1 MAKNTILDGIAAS
14 EHLDSSGES
23 LSIEGMDISS
33 LGGPDSILNW
43 EHNSKTKPSQVVGK
57 VTFAKKLLKAADAKT
72 KREKYFW
79 NKVKKP
85 MVYIKAEL
93 FDGIGHSGAQDVAAM
108 LKYKNKDKG
117 EDSRLVVG
125 FSIEGGKME
134 KKGMVVTKSIARDV
148 AITVKPCNKICDAE
162 LIEGDVDED
171 FLYKNQNF
179 ECEIFKNTEIQ
190 LNKSFRN
197 TILEDIK
204 KSLPSKDDFNANA
217 KRMME
222 TNSFRQKGEIAERIA
237 DTASKPLNL
246 QDGAKTKRKFDHK
259 TKKPDDEVEK
269 DTVAA
274 KEVTYNRKSEVFKN
288 EKNNMRK
295 ALMAGMM
302 GGSPD
307 SKTGGAALAQEDLSG
322 TLEKPFRSKKQR
334 RFAHAN
340 PEKFGGKEGIKEWEK
355 ETPKNIPEKVKKNT
369 NYTQKRMKKSEGNN
383 ILSRVKLNSDHG
395 KMIADAY
402 HNMKHTPDDENTRNA
417 YSALVSETR
426 DQFQKLMDGGLKIS
440 RIQPGQE
447 NPYKNS
453 KELHN
458 DIINNNHLW
467 YFPTEQGYGSSDEN
481 PLEHPLLQGTGYM
494 HDDNELLAN
503 DMFRIVHDINGHH
516 IGGQSGF
523 GPTGEHKAF
532 LTHRQMYSPLAQRAL
547 ASETLG
553 QNSWVNFG
561 PHGEHNRAN
570 PSQTIYADQKA
581 GLLPDEIVY
590 GDWHLNDELGKNEKL
605 EKMSQP
611 VFSNRGIG
619 SEVDLRSDVK
629 MVDPEKKYKMKSGK
643 EVSQPELE
651 TKKIQNKYVQG
662 EKKVSGAQKLDDF
675 TKKGRAELEEY
686 KQSFG
691 SSINPDK
698 QKGVNVQDPDYNVN
712 EAYEF
717 KQKKPESVKP
727 DTSYPSTRHHE
738 ATHKFFS
745 SVEQKMGKDVSSSL
759 MDYIL
764 ENFFDPNDLK
774 SVNKNLLNYYEK
786 DSPHLKEE
794 SLTHVLDLIQDKE
807 KRQKFHDRHS
817 FMNSGDIPPKKAE
830 KMDRKRMIR
839 LKRGYQK
846 AVKFVNGLNQK
857 SLMDIHNQ
865 RTLKG

>member
-1 MAKNTILDGIAAS
+1 MTKNTIIDGIAAS

-43 EHNSKTKPSQVVGK
+43 EHGSKDRPSQVVGK

-162 LIEGDVDED
+162 LIEGDVDEG

-222 TNSFRQKGEIAERIA
+222 TNSFRQKGKIAERIA
-237 DTASKPLNL
+237 DTASEPLNL
-246 QDGAKTKRKFDHK
+246 QNGAEPKRKFNHK

-269 DTVAA
+269 DTVTVKQVA
-274 KEVTYNRKSEVFKN
+274 YNRKSEVFKN

-307 SKTGGAALAQEDLSG
+307 SKTGGAALAQEDLSS

-340 PEKFGGKEGIKEWEK
+340 PEKFGGKEGIKEWEE

-467 YFPTEQGYGSSDEN
+467 YFPTDQGYGSDNKEIPN
-481 PLEHPLLQGTGYM
+481 HPLLQGTGYM

-523 GPTGEHKAF
+523 GPTGEHRAF

-590 GDWHLNDELGKNEKL
+590 GDWHLNDGLIKSENFKAPTFTTKTTGMSGYDEMMQNPDHYRDNKGVHFEIKN
-605 EKMSQP
+605 MHP
-611 VFSNRGIG
+611 
-619 SEVDLRSDVK
+619 
-629 MVDPEKKYKMKSGK
+629 
-643 EVSQPELE
+643 
-651 TKKIQNKYVQG
+651 
-662 EKKVSGAQKLDDF
+662 
-675 TKKGRAELEEY
+675 EEY
-686 KQSFG
+686 INIVAKDYHNQQLGTKYEFPSVEHAKQS
-691 SSINPDK
+691 
-698 QKGVNVQDPDYNVN
+698 
-712 EAYEF
+712 
-717 KQKKPESVKP
+717 
-727 DTSYPSTRHHE
+727 
-738 ATHKFFS
+738 
-745 SVEQKMGKDVSSSL
+745 
-759 MDYIL
+759 
-764 ENFFDPNDLK
+764 
-774 SVNKNLLNYYEK
+774 LLNQRRNSK
-786 DSPHLKEE
+786 NMQKVKNFDVLHMP
-794 SLTHVLDLIQDKE
+794 VLDFKNQWKMPNGKPMIFQEGLHRTIHALD
-807 KRQKFHDRHS
+807 
-817 FMNSGDIPPKKAE
+817 SGLQSIPVL
-830 KMDRKRMIR
+830 MVRKH
-839 LKRGYQK
+839 K
-846 AVKFVNGLNQK
+846 
-857 SLMDIHNQ
+857 
-865 RTLKG
+865 

>member
-1 MAKNTILDGIAAS
+1 MAKNTIIDGIAAS

-43 EHNSKTKPSQVVGK
+43 EHGSKDRPSQVVGK
-57 VTFAKKLLKAADAKT
+57 VTFAKKILKAADAKT

-246 QDGAKTKRKFDHK
+246 QDGAKAKRKFDHK
-259 TKKPDDEVEK
+259 TENPSDKVEK
-269 DTVAA
+269 DNVAA
-274 KEVTYNRKSEVFKN
+274 KEVTYNRKNEVFKN

-302 GGSPD
+302 GGTPD
-307 SKTGGAALAQEDLSG
+307 SKTGGAALAQEDLNG

-383 ILSRVKLNSDHG
+383 ILSRVKLNKDHG

-417 YSALVSETR
+417 YNALVSETR

-467 YFPTEQGYGSSDEN
+467 YFPTDQGYGSDNKEIPN
-481 PLEHPLLQGTGYM
+481 HPLLQGTGYM

-523 GPTGEHKAF
+523 GPTGEHRAF

-605 EKMSQP
+605 EKMSRPLMVNKELGLGQDP
-611 VFSNRGIG
+611 RM
-619 SEVDLRSDVK
+619 DVK
-629 MVDPEKKYKMKSGK
+629 TVDPEKTYTTKKGK
-643 EVSQPELE
+643 VVSQPELE
-651 TKKIQNKYVQG
+651 SKKLQQQYRNK
-662 EKKVSGAQKLDDF
+662 EKEISNLKPGYEFTPKAQK
-675 TKKGRAELEEY
+675 EI
-686 KQSFG
+686 KQYQKRFKVD
-691 SSINPDK
+691 PDTASA
-698 QKGVNVQDPDYNVN
+698 VNIQDPDYGINRSYVYKKKNAPKN
-712 EAYEF
+712 EIG
-717 KQKKPESVKP
+717 PEI
-727 DTSYPSTRHHE
+727 HE
-738 ATHKFFS
+738 ATHGFFS
-745 SVEQKMGKDVSSSL
+745 DISSKYGEEKSNKLSRHLLDDYFHPKDIQDISKFIMSRYDK
-759 MDYIL
+759 DYPYHQEEHITHIADIL
-764 ENFFDPNDLK
+764 NRPSTRKKFLQEYSHAKRLK
-774 SVNKNLLNYYEK
+774 PGASEEDKKLAQELDRRRYKRLASGWNNSVNFIK
-786 DSPHLKEE
+786 DSKKLSDFLKN
-794 SLTHVLDLIQDKE
+794 K
-807 KRQKFHDRHS
+807 
-817 FMNSGDIPPKKAE
+817 
-830 KMDRKRMIR
+830 
-839 LKRGYQK
+839 
-846 AVKFVNGLNQK
+846 
-857 SLMDIHNQ
+857 
-865 RTLKG
+865 

>member
-1 MAKNTILDGIAAS
+1 MAKNTIIDGIAAS

-43 EHNSKTKPSQVVGK
+43 EHGSKDRPSQVVGK

-179 ECEIFKNTEIQ
+179 ECEIFKNTEVQ

-197 TILEDIK
+197 IILEDIK

-222 TNSFRQKGEIAERIA
+222 TNSFKQKGEIAERIA
-237 DTASKPLNL
+237 DKASKPLNL
-246 QDGAKTKRKFDHK
+246 QNGAKTKRKFDHK
-259 TKKPDDEVEK
+259 TKQPDDEVKK
-269 DTVAA
+269 DTITV
-274 KEVTYNRKSEVFKN
+274 KEVAYNRKSEVFEN

-307 SKTGGAALAQEDLSG
+307 SKTGVAALAQEDLSG
-322 TLEKPFRSKKQR
+322 TLEKPFKSKKQR

-369 NYTQKRMKKSEGNN
+369 NYTHKRMKKSEGNN
-383 ILSRVKLNSDHG
+383 ILSRVKLNPDHG
-395 KMIADAY
+395 KMIAEAY
-402 HNMKHTPDDENTRNA
+402 HNMKHTPDDENTKNA
-417 YSALVSETR
+417 YNALINETHQ
-426 DQFQKLMDGGLKIS
+426 QFKKLMDGGLKIS
-440 RIQPGQE
+440 RIKPGQE

-467 YFPTEQGYGSSDEN
+467 YFPTDQGYGSDNKEIPN
-481 PLEHPLLQGTGYM
+481 HPLLQGTGYM

-523 GPTGEHKAF
+523 GPTGEHRAF
-532 LTHRQMYSPLAQRAL
+532 LTHRQMYSPLAQKAL

-590 GDWHLNDELGKNEKL
+590 GDWHLNNELNKNEKL
-605 EKMSQP
+605 EKMSRPLMINKELGLGQDP
-611 VFSNRGIG
+611 RM
-619 SEVDLRSDVK
+619 DVK
-629 MVDPEKKYKMKSGK
+629 TIDPEKTYTTKKGK
-643 EVSQPELE
+643 TISAPELE
-651 TKKIQNKYVQG
+651 SKKIQQQYRNK
-662 EKKVSGAQKLDDF
+662 EKEISNLKPGYDFTPKAQKEI
-675 TKKGRAELEEY
+675 GEY
-686 KQSFG
+686 QKRFKV
-691 SSINPDK
+691 NPETAK
-698 QKGVNVQDPDYNVN
+698 AANIYDPDYGINRSYV
-712 EAYEF
+712 Y
-717 KQKKPESVKP
+717 KQKKENKNEIGPEL
-727 DTSYPSTRHHE
+727 HE
-738 ATHKFFS
+738 TTHAFFS
-745 SVEQKMGKDVSSSL
+745 DIASKHGENKSNKLSRHLLDSFFHPKDLQKIKDFVSSRYPKEYAHHQEEHITHISDVL
-759 MDYIL
+759 NRPSVRKEFL
-764 ENFFDPNDLK
+764 KQHSNTKKLGPNPSPEDLK
-774 SVNKNLLNYYEK
+774 LAQDLDRRTYKRLASGWSKSVDFIKNSKKLSNF
-786 DSPHLKEE
+786 LK
-794 SLTHVLDLIQDKE
+794 
-807 KRQKFHDRHS
+807 
-817 FMNSGDIPPKKAE
+817 
-830 KMDRKRMIR
+830 
-839 LKRGYQK
+839 
-846 AVKFVNGLNQK
+846 
-857 SLMDIHNQ
+857 
-865 RTLKG
+865 